1 MQGFMSGEASMCW
14 SRRTSV
20 THFKAVLLGTA
31 LAFPLA
37 VSAHAMTLQEAIQQA
52 ISTNPDIGV
61 VASNREAVDQELRQA
76 RGLYLPQVD
85 VAAGIGYATYND
97 PTSRAT
103 GGDTT
108 ETIRRESSITLQ
120 QRLFD
125 GFEAGATV
133 EREMARVESAANRV
147 MENSSVLAL
156 DAIGAYLEVLR
167 QRDLVRLAE
176 DNVAYHSQVL
186 DAQRARL
193 QGGGGSEADVDQT
206 EARASRARNTLIT
219 TLQDLR
225 VAEAIFT
232 RIIGSF
238 PGNDLTYPEFP
249 SGSLPGDVDSAVQTA
264 VRNNPTT
271 KIFEADVK
279 TAEAEVEL
287 SEVPMYPAVT
297 LEAET
302 SYNDGDTALDT
313 YTFDN
318 QLMVRVRWNI
328 FRGGIDRAARQEALF
343 RLTESKNRR
352 YQSVLD
358 SQREMRR
365 SWFELEAAR
374 DSIDALEDARDFNRS
389 TLAAYEQQFEV
400 AQRTLLDVLDA
411 ENELFVSE
419 GQLITAQTNEQLASY
434 RILAVGG
441 SLLDTL
447 GVSAPKQAVVEHKS
461 WIDGL
466 KDTADN

>member
-1 MQGFMSGEASMCW
+1 MQGFMSGEASMRW
-14 SRRTSV
+14 SRRTSLSN
-20 THFKAVLLGTA
+20 FKATLLGGA
-31 LAFPLA
+31 LVFPLA
-37 VSAHAMTLQEAIQQA
+37 LSANAMTLQEAVQQA
-52 ISTNPDIGV
+52 IATNPDIGI

-76 RGLYLPQVD
+76 RGLYLPQID
-85 VAAGIGYATYND
+85 VAAGVGIENFDDSTA
-97 PTSRAT
+97 RANNN
-103 GGDTT
+103 GGT
-108 ETIRRESSITLQ
+108 ETTTRRESSITLQ
-120 QRLFD
+120 QRIFD

-147 MENSSVLAL
+147 LENSEVLAL
-156 DAIGAYLEVLR
+156 DAIGAYVEVLR

-176 DNVAYHSQVL
+176 DNVAYHQQVL

-193 QGGGGSEADVDQT
+193 EGGGGSQADVDQT
-206 EARASRARNTLIT
+206 EARYSRARNTLVT
-219 TLQDLR
+219 SLQDLR
-225 VAEAIFT
+225 VAEAVYT

-238 PGNDLTYPEFP
+238 PGNDLSYPEFP
-249 SGSLPGDVDSAVQTA
+249 AASLPADLDEAVQLA

-271 KIFEADVK
+271 KIFEADVR

-297 LEAET
+297 LEAQSE
-302 SYNDGDTALDT
+302 YNDGTSALDT
-313 YTFDN
+313 YEFNN

-352 YQSVLD
+352 YRSVLE
-358 SQREMRR
+358 SQQEMRT

-374 DSIDALEDARDFNRS
+374 DSIEALEDARDFNRS

-411 ENELFVSE
+411 ENELFTSE

-441 SLLDTL
+441 VLLETL
-447 GVSAPKQAVVEHKS
+447 GVSAPEQAVVEHKS

-466 KDTADN
+466 KD

>member
-1 MQGFMSGEASMCW
+1 M
-14 SRRTSV
+14 

-37 VSAHAMTLQEAIQQA
+37 LSANAMTLQEAVQQA
-52 ISTNPDIGV
+52 IATNPDIGI

-76 RGLYLPQVD
+76 RGLYLPQID
-85 VAAGIGYATYND
+85 VAAGVGLGTFND
-97 PTSRAT
+97 STSRAS
-103 GGDTT
+103 GGDTE
-108 ETIRRESSITLQ
+108 ETVRRESSITLQ

-133 EREMARVESAANRV
+133 EREMARVESAASRV
-147 MENSSVLAL
+147 MENSEVLAL

-193 QGGGGSEADVDQT
+193 EGGGGSEADVDQT
-206 EARASRARNTLIT
+206 EARSSRARNTLIE

-225 VAEAIFT
+225 IAEAIFT

-238 PGNDLTYPEFP
+238 PGNDLSYPEFP
-249 SGSLPGDVDSAVQTA
+249 AASLPGELDEAVQLA
-264 VRNNPTT
+264 VRNNLTT
-271 KIFEADVK
+271 KIFEADVR

-287 SEVPMYPAVT
+287 SEVPLYPAIT
-297 LEAET
+297 LEAQSE
-302 SYNDGDTALDT
+302 YNDGTSALDT
-313 YTFDN
+313 YEFNN

-352 YQSVLD
+352 YRSVLEA
-358 SQREMRR
+358 QQEMRR

-374 DSIDALEDARDFNRS
+374 DSIEALEDARDFNRS
-389 TLAAYEQQFEV
+389 TLGAYEQQFEV

-411 ENELFVSE
+411 ENELFVAE

-441 SLLDTL
+441 MLLETM
-447 GVSAPKQAVVEHKS
+447 GVSAPQQAVVEHKS

-466 KDTADN
+466 VD

>member
-1 MQGFMSGEASMCW
+1 MQGFMSGETSMRW
-14 SRRTSV
+14 SRSTSL
-20 THFKAVLLGTA
+20 TQFKAVLLGSA

-37 VSAHAMTLQEAIQQA
+37 VSANAMTLQEAVQQA
-52 ISTNPDIGV
+52 IATNPDIGV

-76 RGLYLPQVD
+76 RGLYLPQID
-85 VAAGIGYATYND
+85 VAAGIGLGTFND
-97 PTSRAT
+97 STSRSV
-103 GGDTT
+103 GGDTA
-108 ETIRRESSITLQ
+108 ETVRRESSVTLQ

-133 EREMARVESAANRV
+133 EREMARVESAASRV
-147 MENSSVLAL
+147 LENSEVLAL

-193 QGGGGSEADVDQT
+193 EGGGGSEADVDQT
-206 EARASRARNTLIT
+206 EARSSRARNTLIE

-225 VAEAIFT
+225 VAEAIYT
-232 RIIGSF
+232 RIVGSF
-238 PGNDLTYPEFP
+238 PGNDLSYPEFP
-249 SGSLPGDVDSAVQTA
+249 AGALPGELDEAVQLA

-271 KIFEADVK
+271 KIFEADVR

-287 SEVPMYPAVT
+287 SEVPMYPAIT
-297 LEAET
+297 LEAQTE
-302 SYNDGDTALDT
+302 YNDGTSALDT
-313 YTFDN
+313 YEFNN
-318 QLMVRVRWNI
+318 QLMVRVRWNL

-352 YQSVLD
+352 YASVLE
-358 SQREMRR
+358 SQQEMRR

-374 DSIDALEDARDFNRS
+374 DSIEALEDARDFNRS
-389 TLAAYEQQFEV
+389 TLGAYEQQFEV

-411 ENELFVSE
+411 ENELFTAE

-441 SLLDTL
+441 VLLETL
-447 GVSAPKQAVVEHKS
+447 GVTAPEQAVVEHKS

-466 KDTADN
+466 VD

>member
-1 MQGFMSGEASMCW
+1 MKVFASGEASMCW
-14 SRRTSV
+14 SRKTSM
-20 THFKAVLLGTA
+20 TRFKAVLLGTA
-31 LAFPLA
+31 LVFPLA
-37 VSAHAMTLQEAIQQA
+37 LSANAMTLQEAVQQA
-52 ISTNPDIGV
+52 IATNPDIGV

-76 RGLYLPQVD
+76 RGLYLPQID
-85 VAAGIGYATYND
+85 AAAGIGVGAIND
-97 PTSRAT
+97 STSRAS
-103 GGDTT
+103 GGDYE
-108 ETIRRESSITLQ
+108 ETVRRESSITLQ

-147 MENSSVLAL
+147 MENSEVLAL

-176 DNVAYHSQVL
+176 DNVGYHGQVL
-186 DAQRARL
+186 DAQQARL
-193 QGGGGSEADVDQT
+193 EGGGGSAADVDQT
-206 EARASRARNTLIT
+206 DARSARARNTLVE
-219 TLQDLR
+219 TLQGLR
-225 VAEAIFT
+225 VAEAIFA

-238 PGNDLTYPEFP
+238 PGNDLSYPEFP
-249 SGSLPGDVDSAVQTA
+249 AGALPGDLDEAVQLA

-271 KIFEADVK
+271 KIFEADVR

-287 SEVPMYPAVT
+287 SEVPLYPAVT
-297 LEAET
+297 LEAQTE
-302 SYNDGDTALDT
+302 YNDGTDALDT
-313 YTFDN
+313 YEFNN
-318 QLMVRVRWNI
+318 QLMVRVRWNL

-352 YQSVLD
+352 YSSVLE
-358 SQREMRR
+358 SQQEMRR

-374 DSIDALEDARDFNRS
+374 DSIEALEDARDFNRS
-389 TLAAYEQQFEV
+389 TLGAYEQQFEV

-441 SLLDTL
+441 GLLETM
-447 GVSAPKQAVVEHKS
+447 GVSAPQQAVVEHKS

-466 KDTADN
+466 VD

>member
-1 MQGFMSGEASMCW
+1 MQGFMSGETSMRW
-14 SRRTSV
+14 SRSTSL
-20 THFKAVLLGTA
+20 TQFKAVLLGSA
-31 LAFPLA
+31 LTFPLA
-37 VSAHAMTLQEAIQQA
+37 LSANAMTLQEAVQQA
-52 ISTNPDIGV
+52 IATNPDIGV

-76 RGLYLPQVD
+76 RGLYLPQID
-85 VAAGIGYATYND
+85 VAAGVGLESFND
-97 PTSRAT
+97 STSRT
-103 GGDTT
+103 SGGDYDDTV
-108 ETIRRESSITLQ
+108 RRESSITLQ

-147 MENSSVLAL
+147 MENSAVLAL

-176 DNVAYHSQVL
+176 DNVGYHGQVL
-186 DAQRARL
+186 GAQRQRL
-193 QGGGGSEADVDQT
+193 EGGGGSEADVDQT
-206 EARASRARNTLIT
+206 EGRSSRARNTLVT

-225 VAEAIFT
+225 VAEAVFT
-232 RIIGSF
+232 RIVGSF
-238 PGNDLTYPEFP
+238 PGNDLSYPEFP
-249 SGSLPGDVDSAVQTA
+249 AGALPADLDDAVSLA
-264 VRNNPTT
+264 VRNNLTT
-271 KIFEADVK
+271 KIFEADVR

-287 SEVPMYPAVT
+287 SEVPLYPAIT
-297 LEAET
+297 LEAQSE
-302 SYNDGDTALDT
+302 YNDGTSALDT
-313 YTFDN
+313 YEFNN
-318 QLMVRVRWNI
+318 QVMIRVRWNI

-352 YQSVLD
+352 YASVLE
-358 SQREMRR
+358 SQQEMRR

-389 TLAAYEQQFEV
+389 TLGAYEQQFEV

-411 ENELFVSE
+411 ENELFVAE

-434 RILAVGG
+434 RILAVSGQ
-441 SLLDTL
+441 LLETL
-447 GVSAPKQAVVEHKS
+447 GVNAPEQATVEHKS

-466 KDTADN
+466 AD

>member
-1 MQGFMSGEASMCW
+1 MQGFMSGETSMRW
-14 SRRTSV
+14 SRSKSLNK
-20 THFKAVLLGTA
+20 FKAVLLGSA
-31 LAFPLA
+31 LTFPLA
-37 VSAHAMTLQEAIQQA
+37 VSANAMTLQEAVQQA
-52 ISTNPDIGV
+52 IATNPDIGV

-85 VAAGIGYATYND
+85 VAAGIGLESFND
-97 PTSRAT
+97 STSRAS
-103 GGDTT
+103 GGDYEDTV
-108 ETIRRESSITLQ
+108 RRESSITLQ

-147 MENSSVLAL
+147 LENSSVLAL

-176 DNVAYHSQVL
+176 DNVGYHGQVL
-186 DAQRARL
+186 GAQRQRL
-193 QGGGGSEADVDQT
+193 EGGGGSEADVDQT
-206 EARASRARNTLIT
+206 EGRASRARNTLVT

-238 PGNDLTYPEFP
+238 PGNDLSYPEFP
-249 SGSLPGDVDSAVQTA
+249 AGSLPGALDDAVSLA
-264 VRNNPTT
+264 VRNNNTT
-271 KIFEADVK
+271 KIFEADVR
-279 TAEAEVEL
+279 TAEAEIEL
-287 SEVPMYPAVT
+287 SEVPMYPAIT
-297 LEAET
+297 LEAQSE
-302 SYNDGDTALDT
+302 YNDGTSALDT
-313 YTFDN
+313 YEFNN
-318 QLMVRVRWNI
+318 QVMVRVRWNI

-343 RLTESKNRR
+343 RLSESKNRR
-352 YQSVLD
+352 YASVLE
-358 SQREMRR
+358 SQQEMRR

-389 TLAAYEQQFEV
+389 TLGAYEQQFEV

-411 ENELFVSE
+411 ENELFVAE

-441 SLLDTL
+441 QLLETL
-447 GVSAPKQAVVEHKS
+447 GVSAPEQAMVEHKS

-466 KDTADN
+466 MD

>member
-1 MQGFMSGEASMCW
+1 MQGFMSGEASMRW
-14 SRRTSV
+14 SRSTSL
-20 THFKAVLLGTA
+20 THFKAVLLGTV
-31 LAFPLA
+31 LA
-37 VSAHAMTLQEAIQQA
+37 VPMAASANAMSLQEAVQQA
-52 ISTNPDIGV
+52 IATNPDIGI

-76 RGLYLPQVD
+76 RGLYLPQID
-85 VAAGIGYATYND
+85 VAAGIGVAAYND
-97 PTSRAT
+97 FTSRAS
-103 GGDTT
+103 GGDTE
-108 ETIRRESSITLQ
+108 ETVRQESSITLQ

-133 EREMARVESAANRV
+133 EREMARVESAASRV
-147 MENSSVLAL
+147 LENSEVLAL

-176 DNVAYHSQVL
+176 DNVAYHGQVL
-186 DAQRARL
+186 DAQRSRL

-206 EARASRARNTLIT
+206 EARSSRARNTLIEQ
-219 TLQDLR
+219 LQDLR
-225 VAEAIFT
+225 IAEAIYT
-232 RIIGSF
+232 RIVGSF
-238 PGNDLTYPEFP
+238 PGNDLSYPEFP
-249 SGSLPGDVDSAVQTA
+249 ASSLPTDLDDAVQLA

-271 KIFEADVK
+271 KIFEADVR

-287 SEVPMYPAVT
+287 SEVPLYPAVT
-297 LEAET
+297 LEAQTE
-302 SYNDGDTALDT
+302 YNDGTSSLDT
-313 YTFDN
+313 YEFNN
-318 QLMVRVRWNI
+318 QLMVRVRWNL

-352 YQSVLD
+352 YRSVLE
-358 SQREMRR
+358 SQQEMRR

-374 DSIDALEDARDFNRS
+374 DSIEALEDARDFNRS
-389 TLAAYEQQFEV
+389 TLGAYEQQFEV

-411 ENELFVSE
+411 ENELFTSE

-441 SLLDTL
+441 VLLETL
-447 GVSAPKQAVVEHKS
+447 GVSAPEQAVVEHKS

-466 KDTADN
+466 AD

>member
-1 MQGFMSGEASMCW
+1 M
-14 SRRTSV
+14 
-20 THFKAVLLGTA
+20 THFKAILLGSA
-31 LAFPLA
+31 LVFPLA
-37 VSAHAMTLQEAIQQA
+37 LSANAMTLQEAVQQA
-52 ISTNPDIGV
+52 IATNPDIGI

-76 RGLYLPQVD
+76 RGLYLPQID
-85 VAAGIGYATYND
+85 VAAGVGLGTFND
-97 PTSRAT
+97 STSRAT
-103 GGDTT
+103 GGDTA
-108 ETIRRESSITLQ
+108 ETFRRESSITLQ

-133 EREMARVESAANRV
+133 EREMARVESAASRV
-147 MENSSVLAL
+147 MENSEVLAL

-193 QGGGGSEADVDQT
+193 EGGGGSEADVDQT
-206 EARASRARNTLIT
+206 EARASRAQNTLIE

-225 VAEAIFT
+225 ISEAIFT
-232 RIIGSF
+232 RIVGSF
-238 PGNDLTYPEFP
+238 PGNDLSYPEFP
-249 SGSLPGDVDSAVQTA
+249 AASLPGDLEDAVQLA
-264 VRNNPTT
+264 VRNNLTT
-271 KIFEADVK
+271 KIFEADVR

-287 SEVPMYPAVT
+287 SEAPLYPAVT
-297 LEAET
+297 LEAQSE
-302 SYNDGDTALDT
+302 YNDGTSALDT
-313 YTFDN
+313 YEFNN

-352 YQSVLD
+352 YRSVLEA
-358 SQREMRR
+358 QQEMRR

-374 DSIDALEDARDFNRS
+374 ESIEALEDARDFNRS
-389 TLAAYEQQFEV
+389 TLGAYEQQFEV

-411 ENELFVSE
+411 ENELFTSE

-441 SLLDTL
+441 ALMETL
-447 GVSAPKQAVVEHKS
+447 GVTAPEQAVVEHKS

-466 KDTADN
+466 AD

>member
-1 MQGFMSGEASMCW
+1 MQGFMSGEASMRW
-14 SRRTSV
+14 SRSTSL

-31 LAFPLA
+31 LAVPMVA
-37 VSAHAMTLQEAIQQA
+37 SANAMSLQEAVQQA
-52 ISTNPDIGV
+52 IATNPDIGI

-76 RGLYLPQVD
+76 RGLYLPQID
-85 VAAGIGYATYND
+85 VAAGVGVASYND
-97 PTSRAT
+97 FTSRSS
-103 GGDTT
+103 GGDTE
-108 ETIRRESSITLQ
+108 ETFRRESSITLQ

-133 EREMARVESAANRV
+133 EREMARVESAASRV
-147 MENSSVLAL
+147 LENSEVLAL

-186 DAQRARL
+186 DAQRSRL
-193 QGGGGSEADVDQT
+193 EGGGGSEADVDQT
-206 EARASRARNTLIT
+206 EARSSRARNTLIEQ
-219 TLQDLR
+219 LQDLR
-225 VAEAIFT
+225 ISEAIYT
-232 RIIGSF
+232 RIVGSF
-238 PGNDLTYPEFP
+238 PGNDLSYPEFP
-249 SGSLPGDVDSAVQTA
+249 AASLPGDLDEAVQLA

-271 KIFEADVK
+271 KIFEADVR

-287 SEVPMYPAVT
+287 SEVPLYPAVT
-297 LEAET
+297 LEAQTE
-302 SYNDGDTALDT
+302 YNDGTSSLDT
-313 YTFDN
+313 YEFNN
-318 QLMVRVRWNI
+318 QLMVRVRWNL

-352 YQSVLD
+352 YRSVLE
-358 SQREMRR
+358 SQQEMRR

-374 DSIDALEDARDFNRS
+374 DSIEALEDARDFNRS
-389 TLAAYEQQFEV
+389 TLGAYEQQFEV

-411 ENELFVSE
+411 ENELFTAE

-441 SLLDTL
+441 VLLETL
-447 GVSAPKQAVVEHKS
+447 GVSAPEQAIVEHKS

-466 KDTADN
+466 AD

>member
-1 MQGFMSGEASMCW
+1 
-14 SRRTSV
+14 
-20 THFKAVLLGTA
+20 
-31 LAFPLA
+31 
-37 VSAHAMTLQEAIQQA
+37 MTLQEAVQQA
-52 ISTNPDIGV
+52 IATNPDIGI

-76 RGLYLPQVD
+76 RGLYLPQID
-85 VAAGIGYATYND
+85 VAAGIGIENFND
-97 PTSRAT
+97 STSRANNN
-103 GGDTT
+103 GGT
-108 ETIRRESSITLQ
+108 ETTNRRESSITLQ

-147 MENSSVLAL
+147 LENSEVLAL
-156 DAIGAYLEVLR
+156 DAIGAYVEVLR

-176 DNVAYHSQVL
+176 DNVAYHQQVL

-193 QGGGGSEADVDQT
+193 QGGGGSQADVDQT
-206 EARASRARNTLIT
+206 EARYSRAKNTLVT

-225 VAEAIFT
+225 VAEAVYT
-232 RIIGSF
+232 RIVGSF
-238 PGNDLTYPEFP
+238 PGNDLSYPEFP
-249 SGSLPGDVDSAVQTA
+249 AASLPADLDEAVQLA

-271 KIFEADVK
+271 KIFEADVR
-279 TAEAEVEL
+279 TAEAEIEL
-287 SEVPMYPAVT
+287 AEVPLYPAVT
-297 LEAET
+297 LEAQSE
-302 SYNDGDTALDT
+302 YNDGTSALDT
-313 YTFDN
+313 YEFNN

-352 YQSVLD
+352 YRSVLE
-358 SQREMRR
+358 SQQEMRR

-374 DSIDALEDARDFNRS
+374 DSIEALEDARDFNRS
-389 TLAAYEQQFEV
+389 TLGAYEQQFEV

-411 ENELFVSE
+411 ENELFTSE

-434 RILAVGG
+434 RILGVGG
-441 SLLDTL
+441 VLLETL
-447 GVSAPKQAVVEHKS
+447 GVSAPEQAVVEHKS

-466 KDTADN
+466 AD

>member
-1 MQGFMSGEASMCW
+1 
-14 SRRTSV
+14 
-20 THFKAVLLGTA
+20 
-31 LAFPLA
+31 
-37 VSAHAMTLQEAIQQA
+37 
-52 ISTNPDIGV
+52 
-61 VASNREAVDQELRQA
+61 
-76 RGLYLPQVD
+76 
-85 VAAGIGYATYND
+85 
-97 PTSRAT
+97 
-103 GGDTT
+103 
-108 ETIRRESSITLQ
+108 
-120 QRLFD
+120 
-125 GFEAGATV
+125 
-133 EREMARVESAANRV
+133 
-147 MENSSVLAL
+147 
-156 DAIGAYLEVLR
+156 
-167 QRDLVRLAE
+167 
-176 DNVAYHSQVL
+176 
-186 DAQRARL
+186 
-193 QGGGGSEADVDQT
+193 
-206 EARASRARNTLIT
+206 
-219 TLQDLR
+219 
-225 VAEAIFT
+225 
-232 RIIGSF
+232 
-238 PGNDLTYPEFP
+238 
-249 SGSLPGDVDSAVQTA
+249 
-264 VRNNPTT
+264 
-271 KIFEADVK
+271 
-279 TAEAEVEL
+279 
-287 SEVPMYPAVT
+287 MYPAVT

>member
-1 MQGFMSGEASMCW
+1 
-14 SRRTSV
+14 
-20 THFKAVLLGTA
+20 
-31 LAFPLA
+31 
-37 VSAHAMTLQEAIQQA
+37 MTLQEAVQQA
-52 ISTNPDIGV
+52 IATNPDIGI

-76 RGLYLPQVD
+76 RGLYLPQID
-85 VAAGIGYATYND
+85 VAAGVGLGTFND
-97 PTSRAT
+97 STSRSS
-103 GGDTT
+103 GGDTA
-108 ETIRRESSITLQ
+108 ETVRRESSITLQ

-147 MENSSVLAL
+147 MENSEVLAL
-156 DAIGAYLEVLR
+156 DAIGSYLEVLR

-193 QGGGGSEADVDQT
+193 EGGGGSEADVDQT
-206 EARASRARNTLIT
+206 EGRASRAQNTLIE

-225 VAEAIFT
+225 ISEAIFA

-238 PGNDLTYPEFP
+238 PGNDLSYPEFP
-249 SGSLPGDVDSAVQTA
+249 ASALPGDLDGAVQLA
-264 VRNNPTT
+264 VRNNLTT
-271 KIFEADVK
+271 KIFEADVR

-287 SEVPMYPAVT
+287 SEAPMYPAIT
-297 LEAET
+297 LEAQSE
-302 SYNDGDTALDT
+302 YNDGTSALDT
-313 YTFDN
+313 YEFNN
-318 QLMVRVRWNI
+318 QLMVRVRWNL

-352 YQSVLD
+352 YRSVLEA
-358 SQREMRR
+358 QQEMRR

-374 DSIDALEDARDFNRS
+374 DSIEALEDARDFNRS
-389 TLAAYEQQFEV
+389 TLGAYEQQFEV

-411 ENELFVSE
+411 ENELFTSE

-434 RILAVGG
+434 RILAVSGM
-441 SLLDTL
+441 LMETL
-447 GVSAPKQAVVEHKS
+447 GVSAPEQAIVEHKS

-466 KDTADN
+466 VD

>member
-1 MQGFMSGEASMCW
+1 M
-14 SRRTSV
+14 
-20 THFKAVLLGTA
+20 THFRAALLGSA
-31 LAFPLA
+31 LVFPLA
-37 VSAHAMTLQEAIQQA
+37 LSANAMTLQEAVQQA
-52 ISTNPDIGV
+52 IATNPDIGI

-76 RGLYLPQVD
+76 RGLYLPQID
-85 VAAGIGYATYND
+85 VAAGVGLGTFND
-97 PTSRAT
+97 TTSRAS
-103 GGDTT
+103 GGDTE
-108 ETIRRESSITLQ
+108 ETVRRESSITLQ

-147 MENSSVLAL
+147 MENSEVLAL

-176 DNVAYHSQVL
+176 DNVAYHTQVL

-193 QGGGGSEADVDQT
+193 EGGGGSQADVDQT
-206 EARASRARNTLIT
+206 DARAARAQNTLIE

-225 VAEAIFT
+225 IAEAVFT
-232 RIIGSF
+232 RIVGSF
-238 PGNDLTYPEFP
+238 PGNDLSYPEFP
-249 SGSLPGDVDSAVQTA
+249 AGVLPADLDEAVQLA
-264 VRNNPTT
+264 VRNNLTT
-271 KIFEADVK
+271 KIFEADVR

-287 SEVPMYPAVT
+287 SEVPLYPAVT
-297 LEAET
+297 LEAQSE
-302 SYNDGDTALDT
+302 YNDGTSALDT
-313 YTFDN
+313 YEFNN

-352 YQSVLD
+352 YRSVLEA
-358 SQREMRR
+358 QQEMRR

-374 DSIDALEDARDFNRS
+374 ESIEALEDARDFNRS
-389 TLAAYEQQFEV
+389 TLGAYEQQFEV

-411 ENELFVSE
+411 ENELFTAE

-441 SLLDTL
+441 MLMETL
-447 GVSAPKQAVVEHKS
+447 GVSAPQQAVVEHKS

-466 KDTADN
+466 AD

>member
-1 MQGFMSGEASMCW
+1 
-14 SRRTSV
+14 
-20 THFKAVLLGTA
+20 
-31 LAFPLA
+31 
-37 VSAHAMTLQEAIQQA
+37 MTLQEAVQQA
-52 ISTNPDIGV
+52 IATNPDIGI

-76 RGLYLPQVD
+76 RGLYLPQID
-85 VAAGIGYATYND
+85 VAAGAGLGTFND
-97 PTSRAT
+97 STSRAS
-103 GGDTT
+103 GGDTE
-108 ETIRRESSITLQ
+108 ETFRRESSITLQ

-147 MENSSVLAL
+147 MENSEVLAL

-176 DNVAYHSQVL
+176 DNVAYHGQVL

-193 QGGGGSEADVDQT
+193 EGGGGSEADVDQT
-206 EARASRARNTLIT
+206 DARSARARNTLIE

-225 VAEAIFT
+225 ISEAIFT
-232 RIIGSF
+232 RIVGSF
-238 PGNDLTYPEFP
+238 PGNDLSYPEFP
-249 SGSLPGDVDSAVQTA
+249 AASLPGDLEDAVQLA
-264 VRNNPTT
+264 VRNNLTT
-271 KIFEADVK
+271 KIFEADVR

-287 SEVPMYPAVT
+287 SEVPLYPAVT
-297 LEAET
+297 LEAQSE
-302 SYNDGDTALDT
+302 YNDGTSALDT
-313 YTFDN
+313 YEFNN

-352 YQSVLD
+352 YRSVLEA
-358 SQREMRR
+358 QQEMRR

-374 DSIDALEDARDFNRS
+374 ESIEALEDARDFNRS
-389 TLAAYEQQFEV
+389 TLGAYEQQFEV

-411 ENELFVSE
+411 ENELFTSE

-441 SLLDTL
+441 ALMETLDVT
-447 GVSAPKQAVVEHKS
+447 APEQAIVEHKS

-466 KDTADN
+466 AD

>member
-1 MQGFMSGEASMCW
+1 MAMSAQAMSL
-14 SRRTSV
+14 TD
-20 THFKAVLLGTA
+20 
-31 LAFPLA
+31 A
-37 VSAHAMTLQEAIQQA
+37 VSQA
-52 ISTNPDIGV
+52 IATNPDIGI

-76 RGLYLPQVD
+76 RGLYLPQID
-85 VAAGIGYATYND
+85 VAAGAGLATYND
-97 PTSRAT
+97 QTSRAGN
-103 GGDTT
+103 GGDTE
-108 ETIRRESSITLQ
+108 ETFRRESSITLQ

-133 EREMARVESAANRV
+133 EREMARVESAASRV
-147 MENSSVLAL
+147 MENSEVLAL

-167 QRDLVRLAE
+167 ARDLVRLSE
-176 DNVAYHSQVL
+176 DNIAYHRQVL
-186 DAQRARL
+186 DAMRARL
-193 QGGGGSEADVDQT
+193 EGGGGSQSDVDQT
-206 EARASRARNTLIT
+206 EARAARAQNTLVEN
-219 TLQDLR
+219 LQNLR
-225 VAEAIFT
+225 IAEAVFT
-232 RIIGSF
+232 RIVGSF

-249 SGSLPGDVDSAVQTA
+249 AGVLPADLDEAVQLA

-271 KIFEADVK
+271 KIFEADVR

-287 SEVPMYPAVT
+287 SEVPMYPAVS
-297 LEAET
+297 LEALSE
-302 SYNDGDTALDT
+302 YNDGTSSLDT
-313 YTFDN
+313 YEFNN

-352 YQSVLD
+352 YRSVLE
-358 SQREMRR
+358 SQQEMRT

-374 DSIDALEDARDFNRS
+374 DSIEALEDARDFNRS

-411 ENELFVSE
+411 ENELFTSE

-434 RILAVGG
+434 RILGVGG
-441 SLLDTL
+441 VLLETL
-447 GVSAPKQAVVEHKS
+447 GVSAPEQAVVEHKS

-466 KDTADN
+466 MD

>member
-1 MQGFMSGEASMCW
+1 MQGFMSGETSMRW
-14 SRRTSV
+14 SSSTRL
-20 THFKAVLLGTA
+20 THFKAVLLGSA

-37 VSAHAMTLQEAIQQA
+37 VSANAMTLQEAVQQA
-52 ISTNPDIGV
+52 IATNPDIGI

-76 RGLYLPQVD
+76 RGLYLPQID
-85 VAAGIGYATYND
+85 AAAGVGVEAFND
-97 PTSRAT
+97 STSRSDGE
-103 GGDTT
+103 GGDTENT
-108 ETIRRESSITLQ
+108 VRRESSITLQ

-133 EREMARVESAANRV
+133 EREMARVESAASRV
-147 MENSSVLAL
+147 LENSEVLAL

-186 DAQRARL
+186 GAQRERL
-193 QGGGGSEADVDQT
+193 EGGGGSEADVDQT
-206 EARASRARNTLIT
+206 EGRFSRARNTLIE

-225 VAEAIFT
+225 VAEAIYT
-232 RIIGSF
+232 RIVGSF
-238 PGNDLTYPEFP
+238 PGNDLSYPEFP
-249 SGSLPGDVDSAVQTA
+249 GGALPGDLDEAVQLA

-271 KIFEADVK
+271 KIFEADVR

-287 SEVPMYPAVT
+287 SEVPMYPAIT
-297 LEAET
+297 LEAQTE
-302 SYNDGDTALDT
+302 YNDGTSALDT
-313 YTFDN
+313 YEFNN
-318 QLMVRVRWNI
+318 QLMVRVRWNL

-352 YQSVLD
+352 YASVLE
-358 SQREMRR
+358 SQQEMRR

-374 DSIDALEDARDFNRS
+374 DSIEALEDARDFNRS
-389 TLAAYEQQFEV
+389 TLGAYEQQFEV

-411 ENELFVSE
+411 ENELFVAE

-434 RILAVGG
+434 RILGVGG
-441 SLLDTL
+441 ILLETL
-447 GVSAPKQAVVEHKS
+447 GVSAPEQAIVEHKS

-466 KDTADN
+466 VD